1 MIELAKSSLRS
12 QSFKVAL
19 TKLADC
25 PSLDSKVAY
34 RLMRTVKALDKEA
47 VTTHN
52 GWIELLK
59 KFVPVNEAGSFVLN
73 EEKTEF
79 AWSEGV
85 DPAEAKKEILAFG
98 ESLITLDR
106 DRFELEQLAPACLS
120 ASELAAL
127 EPLINQP
134 E

>member
-1 MIELAKSSLRS
+1 MIEIAKSSLRS
-12 QSFKVAL
+12 PSFRAAL

-25 PSLDSKVAY
+25 PTLDAKVAY
-34 RLMRTVKALDKEA
+34 RIMRTVKALDTGA

-52 GWIELLK
+52 EWVDLLK
-59 KFVPVNEAGSFVLN
+59 KFVPVNDAGSFVLN

-85 DPAEAKKEILAFG
+85 DPAEAKKEIMAFG
-98 ESLITLDR
+98 STLLSVDR

-120 ASELAAL
+120 ASDLAAL